1 MIKIKNNIGLIISM
15 LLIVSGF
22 LLLNESPDEDST
34 TIINVDK
41 KTQIRIVDGVKYR
54 CTLIDNK

>member
-1 MIKIKNNIGLIISM
+1 MIKIKNNTGLIVSI

-34 TIINVDK
+34 TIIYVDK
-41 KTQIRIVDGVKYR
+41 KTQIKIVDGVKYR

>member
-1 MIKIKNNIGLIISM
+1 MIKIKNNIGLIVSI

-34 TIINVDK
+34 TIIYVDK
-41 KTQIRIVDGVKYR
+41 KTQIKIVDGVKYR

>member
-1 MIKIKNNIGLIISM
+1 MIKIKNNTGLIVSI

-34 TIINVDK
+34 TIIYVDK
-41 KTQIRIVDGVKYR
+41 KTQIKIVDGVKYR
-54 CTLIDNK
+54 CALIDNK

>member
-1 MIKIKNNIGLIISM
+1 MIKIKNNIGLIVSI

-22 LLLNESPDEDST
+22 LFLNESPDEDST
-34 TIINVDK
+34 TIIYVDK
-41 KTQIRIVDGVKYR
+41 KTQIKIIDGVKYR

>member
-1 MIKIKNNIGLIISM
+1 MIKIKNNIGLIVSI

-34 TIINVDK
+34 TIIYVDK
-41 KTQIRIVDGVKYR
+41 KTQIKIIDGVKYR